1 MKYIL
6 TITIKI
12 TAVLVIFKLWR
23 TVYNNFNFSIS
34 PDQYEKMTLYEKAD
48 YLEELGGS
56 IPTDYAVFFNFN
68 PPKVTLEDVLEIE
81 KECAKADEKL
91 NIFYQRKMLIMLDHA
106 AQNEFTAWAQKPLL
120 K

>member
-1 MKYIL
+1 
-6 TITIKI
+6 
-12 TAVLVIFKLWR
+12 
-23 TVYNNFNFSIS
+23 
-34 PDQYEKMTLYEKAD
+34 MTLYEKAD

-106 AQNEFTAWAQKPLL
+106 AQNEFTA
-120 K
+120 